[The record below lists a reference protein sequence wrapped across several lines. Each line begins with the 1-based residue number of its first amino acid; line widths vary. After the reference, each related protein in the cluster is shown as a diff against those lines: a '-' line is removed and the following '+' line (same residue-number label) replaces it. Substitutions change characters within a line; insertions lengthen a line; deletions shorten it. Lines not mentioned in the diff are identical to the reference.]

1 MTHIRAMPPDDAVK
15 TIIEILQEGP
25 RLRDAL
31 TERMTI
37 TVFAVVFFALFRW
50 FMAPPG
56 ADLGTPLIV
65 PLLVVFFVGLG
76 YTFLGVSTR
85 KSNALILEIA
95 AEYHDVRLIAPLLR
109 VWKSTVLSDIPLI
122 NRSLLQNLP
131 LLTSQSVAAFPLSE
145 RITLRNLIQ
154 CPYPPLQIGVLE
166 TLSRIEDTEAIP
178 NIERTL
184 REEVNSMDAEVKTL
198 AETCLLKLKA
208 VKVAEQ
214 QSKILLRP
222 SHDTTG
228 ANTLLRIALPETEDN
243 AEEKRELLRPDE
255 GAKPPTPSP

>member
-37 TVFAVVFFALFRW
+37 TVFAVVFFALFPW
-50 FMAPPG
+50 FMAPSG

-131 LLTSQSVAAFPLSE
+131 LLTSQNVAAFPLSE

-154 CPYPPLQIGVLE
+154 CPYPPLQIAVLD
-166 TLSRIEDTEAIP
+166 TLTQIEDTEAIP
-178 NIERTL
+178 NIERAA

-198 AETCLLKLKA
+198 AETCLLKLKT
-208 VKVAEQ
+208 VKAAEQ

-228 ANTLLRIALPETEDN
+228 ADTLLRVALPISEDD
-243 AEEKRELLRPDE
+243 AEERQELLRPDE
-255 GAKPPTPSP
+255 GAKPPTPPS